1 MSSAACCSEGLGVGW
16 NERDTTD
23 PVALA
28 PGQAIALA
36 FAVERHLC
44 PLQERGIDVLE
55 CIDADD
61 RVDVAVNCA
70 GDDWHDAAVGAD
82 MKLGGLR
89 PEGICRDVLGIL
101 DADRER
107 ARRTGSPHA
116 TMLDAERA
124 RAGPGRDFLR
134 LGLPVQLEGDVAA
147 MAGARNQHGGSP
159 LVLPTPNVF

>member
-1 MSSAACCSEGLGVGW
+1 LSSAACCSEGLGVGW

-44 PLQERGIDVLE
+44 PLQERGIDVLA

-70 GDDWHDAAVGAD
+70 GDDWHDAALGAD

-89 PEGICRDVLGIL
+89 PEGICRNLLGIL

-107 ARRTGSPHA
+107 ARRTGSPHT

-124 RAGPGRDFLR
+124 RASPGRDFLR
-134 LGLPVQLEGDVAA
+134 LRLPVQLEGDIAA
-147 MAGARNQHGGSP
+147 MAVARNQHGGSA
-159 LVLPTPNVF
+159 LVLPTPNE